1 MSPSWD
7 TKGHHQGINNE
18 TTEIGQI
25 SAISKSWIC
34 SKALTAGQ
42 KELGSSG

>member
-1 MSPSWD
+1 MSPKD
-7 TKGHHQGINNE
+7 AKGHHQGINNE
-18 TTEIGQI
+18 TTEIGVQI

-42 KELGSSG
+42 KELG